1 MSCAVMLA
9 ASLLLADPAAAAQPP
24 APVEATIA
32 AEPLFA
38 EIVGHSQRLK
48 TVVDDWIAAG
58 AAEDAAFTSRA
69 DFATF
74 QTDIQALAALD
85 MRGHVEL
92 RERNTDGD
100 LKCILRGLSE
110 DIPRRLEALAAADE
124 PRARADALGELSYLL
139 DDNAAVILAPP
150 QPAS

>member
-1 MSCAVMLA
+1 MSCAVMFA

-38 EIVGHSQRLK
+38 DIVSRSQRLK
-48 TVVDDWIAAG
+48 TVVDAWIAAG
-58 AAEDAAFTSRA
+58 AADDAAFVNRP

-74 QTDIQALAALD
+74 RTDIEALAALD
-85 MRGHVEL
+85 MQGHVEL

-110 DIPRRLEALAAADE
+110 DIPRRVEALVTASE

>member
-24 APVEATIA
+24 VAVEATIA
-32 AEPLFA
+32 AEPLFS
-38 EIVGHSQRLK
+38 EIVSHSLRLK
-48 TVVDDWIAAG
+48 GVVDGWIAGG
-58 AAEDAAFTSRA
+58 AAEDAAFTNRPE
-69 DFATF
+69 FATF
-74 QTDIQALAALD
+74 QSDIQALAALD

-100 LKCILRGLSE
+100 LKCILRGLAE
-110 DIPRRLEALAAADE
+110 DIPRRVEALTSAAE

-139 DDNAAVILAPP
+139 DDNAAVVMAPP

>member
-1 MSCAVMLA
+1 MSCAVMFA
-9 ASLLLADPAAAAQPP
+9 ASLLLADPMAAAQPP
-24 APVEATIA
+24 APIEATIA

-38 EIVGHSQRLK
+38 DIVSRSQRLK
-48 TVVDDWIAAG
+48 TVVDAWIAAG
-58 AAEDAAFTSRA
+58 AADDAAFVNRP

-74 QTDIQALAALD
+74 RTDIEALAALD
-85 MRGHVEL
+85 MQGHVEL

-110 DIPRRLEALAAADE
+110 DIPRRVEALVTASE